1 MNRKWN
7 RKRLLTAL
15 LAISSTTL
23 FTAAA
28 QAQHV
33 EGSFT
38 LPYTVHWGLATLP
51 AGNYTFEAPSSSEPF
66 ILTVR
71 GKGTSA
77 MIMAQGRTTLTAN
90 GSSLQIANE
99 GNGAVVSSLQLAP
112 YGLIFQYGSHR
123 RRAVEMEASNRGSA
137 SSTNAVARTTFI
149 DVPTKVARR

>member
-28 QAQHV
+28 QAQRV
-33 EGSFT
+33 AGSFT

-66 ILTVR
+66 ILTVH

-77 MIMAQGRTTLTAN
+77 MIMAQGRSTLAAN
-90 GSSLQIANE
+90 GSALRIANQ

-112 YGLIFQYGSHR
+112 YGLTFQYRSHGR
-123 RRAVEMEASNRGSA
+123 RPVEIEASNRRSA
-137 SSTNAVARTTFI
+137 SGANAVAQTTL
-149 DVPTKVARR
+149 VKVATQVARR

>member
-7 RKRLLTAL
+7 QKWLLTTL

-28 QAQHV
+28 QAQRV

-71 GKGTSA
+71 GEGTSA
-77 MIMAQGRTTLTAN
+77 MIMSQGRTTLTAN
-90 GSSLQIANE
+90 RSSLQIANE
-99 GNGAVVSSLQLAP
+99 GSGAIVSSLQLAP
-112 YGLIFQYGSHR
+112 YGLTFQYGSHR
-123 RRAVEMEASNRGSA
+123 CRAVEMEASNRRSA
-137 SSTNAVARTTFI
+137 SSTNAVVRTTFV